1 MEDLLHLRDH
11 VHFAWTGDD
20 IVVLDVERDLY
31 ICLVGA
37 TAAIRPAGPRKISI
51 DGDAAASALMEAELV
66 QDAPSS
72 TAPWTAI
79 PPRSAL
85 SPLDAPDSWRGL
97 GFLANGLQSSRRF
110 HGRSFAEL
118 VATARRLRGDDSLA
132 AMRRLGSL
140 VAAYRSGLPWLP
152 RQGLCLHRSFMLLH
166 YLHARGVRAQ
176 WVFGVRTWPFAAHCW
191 VQIDDLVVG
200 DDLHRVLRYTPI
212 LVV

>member
-1 MEDLLHLRDH
+1 MHDPIPLHDH

-20 IVVLDVERDLY
+20 IVALDVERDLY

-37 TAAIRPAGPRKISI
+37 AAAIRPAGPRKVSI
-51 DGDAAASALMEAELV
+51 DGEAAASALMEAELV

-79 PPRSAL
+79 TPRSAL

-97 GFLANGLQSSRRF
+97 GFLASGLQSSRRF
-110 HGRSFAEL
+110 HGRSFGEL
-118 VATARRLRGDDSLA
+118 VATARRLQGDDRLA
-132 AMRRLGSL
+132 DRSRLGSA

-176 WVFGVRTWPFAAHCW
+176 WVFGVRTWPFSAHCW
-191 VQIDDLVVG
+191 IQIDDRVVG